1 MPAEALEEDRGDIP
15 TKWSMGVLNDKL
27 THEVPGELFLSV
39 PDTCRCTDIH
49 TGSVL
54 LLANLR
60 NEPLGLRNAPA
71 RTSHSSLPSPFPAAG
86 SRRESRASVLS
97 AVGKK
102 KTPDGAIVLE
112 PQPDDSDND
121 PLNWPA
127 WRRDMALLSLGFYCM
142 VGGGMTP
149 ILAAGFTDVA
159 KTYDVT
165 AHVSTKGVLLLKNGT
180 KL

>member
-1 MPAEALEEDRGDIP
+1 MREHI
-15 TKWSMGVLNDKL
+15 L
-27 THEVPGELFLSV
+27 THSK
-39 PDTCRCTDIH
+39 
-49 TGSVL
+49 GSVL
-54 LLANLR
+54 LLANLK

-71 RTSHSSLPSPFPAAG
+71 RTSTSTLPSPFPAAA
-86 SRRESRASVLS
+86 SRRESKASALS

-159 KTYDVT
+159 ETYGVT
-165 AHVSTKGVLLLKNGT
+165 AHVSRHIPLCRGLH
-180 KL
+180 